1 MIRSPRSLGF
11 SSIDH
16 LPLIDAQTD
25 ADAASLAGCFAFRLS
40 PSPAASANAQQ
51 LPFAY
56 ARFSFAGN
64 VILRILGIPVKAYQL
79 MVSQVAHG

>member
-1 MIRSPRSLGF
+1 
-11 SSIDH
+11 
-16 LPLIDAQTD
+16 
-25 ADAASLAGCFAFRLS
+25 
-40 PSPAASANAQQ
+40 

-64 VILRILGIPVKAYQL
+64 VILEFSPPYQL

>member
-1 MIRSPRSLGF
+1 MRCGVLVHACTDCATIVMIRSPRSLGF
-11 SSIDH
+11 PDSPA
-16 LPLIDAQTD
+16 LPGIDAQTD
-25 ADAASLAGCFAFRLS
+25 ADAAS
-40 PSPAASANAQQ
+40 PAANAQQ

-64 VILRILGIPVKAYQL
+64 VILEFSPPYQL